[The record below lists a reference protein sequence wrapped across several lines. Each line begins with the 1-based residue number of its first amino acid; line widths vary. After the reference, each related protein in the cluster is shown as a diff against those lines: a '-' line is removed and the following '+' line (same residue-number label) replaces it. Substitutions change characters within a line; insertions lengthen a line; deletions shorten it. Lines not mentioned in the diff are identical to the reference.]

1 MLTKGGAMHRD
12 CTSRQGRR
20 GTARRPA
27 RGAPR
32 GAALTALLTVLV
44 VLLIAA
50 EAQAYAPG
58 HLIWAK
64 RIGTSTSEAAAW
76 SIARGPN
83 GAVALAGRQYA
94 SPIGS
99 APMVAK
105 YTAAGRKWVRT
116 YPASG
121 SASAVAFDRAGNV
134 YVVASVNPGPG
145 GDIVV
150 IKYSA
155 AGDWQWTTPPYDAP
169 GYFAGRLA
177 VDRSGDVIVVVPHP
191 NQNATGTIF
200 SLLKYDTNGALA
212 WPAPVTYDPAS
223 IDPAAVTA
231 DPTDVTVDGDG
242 DIYVS
247 GYTTY
252 IRDSHYVDS
261 GLVLK
266 FAGANGSRLS
276 RFMDFTLGATESQ
289 FSDVVVRGSTVV
301 AVGTTYDPADW
312 NLREGLVAKFDL
324 GLHPQYRKEWGGAGT
339 RELFQQAVID
349 GKGNVYVT
357 GKRLLVT
364 GSGGYTKVVTLKL
377 GPRLLKALWQVTYMP
392 RSRFAQGQRIAR
404 DGAGNVYVSGVT
416 TMGDYDKFLTIKYSP
431 SGARRWLRTWSGGGV
446 NASPGGLALGAKGD
460 VFVAGTA
467 TAASGFE
474 QAALLRY
481 QR

>member
-1 MLTKGGAMHRD
+1 MHIVR
-12 CTSRQGRR
+12 THHRTLSVASAAERR
-20 GTARRPA
+20 TVRR
-27 RGAPR
+27 APR
-32 GAALTALLTVLV
+32 HAALTVVLTVLA
-44 VLLIAA
+44 LLLFAA
-50 EAQAYAPG
+50 EAHAYAHG
-58 HLIWAK
+58 QLIWAK

-83 GAVALAGRQYA
+83 GTVALAGRQYV

-116 YPASG
+116 YPAGG
-121 SASAVAFDRAGNV
+121 SASAIAFDRAGNV

-169 GYFAGRLA
+169 GYLAGRLA

-223 IDPAAVTA
+223 TDPGAITA
-231 DPTDVTVDGDG
+231 SPTDLTVDGAG

-247 GYTTY
+247 GDTIYV
-252 IRDSHYVDS
+252 RDNHIVRA

-266 FAGANGSRLS
+266 FAGVNGIRLS
-276 RFMDFTLGATESQ
+276 RYTDIPPNATHSQ
-289 FSDVVVRGSTVV
+289 FDDIAIRGSAVV
-301 AVGTTYDPADW
+301 AVGGTWETGDYRGD
-312 NLREGLVAKFDL
+312 GLVARFDL
-324 GLHPQYRKEWGGAGT
+324 SLHRQYRKEWGGADT
-339 RELFQQAVID
+339 REQFRKAVID

-357 GKRLLVT
+357 GEQWLPVT
-364 GSGGYTKVVTLKL
+364 ENYTRAVTLKF
-377 GPRLLKALWQVTYMP
+377 GPRLSKALWKATYLP
-392 RSRFAQGQRIAR
+392 RSRYARTWHIAC
-404 DGAGNVYVSGVT
+404 DGAGNVYVCG
-416 TMGDYDKFLTIKYSP
+416 TMMKGDYGKYLTMKYGP
-431 SGARRWLRTWSGGGV
+431 SGARKWLRTWSGGGV
-446 NASPGGLALGAKGD
+446 HASPGGLVLGAQSG
-460 VFVAGTA
+460 VYVAGAA